1 MSWAKRPVAAM
12 LLGALAACATPETDR
27 LLSVRDELPERTEL
41 AGVPFFPQEEAYC
54 GPAALASVLAWSGLP
69 ATQRRIA
76 AEVYTPGRGGTL
88 QADILASARRNGRMA
103 FPVETLADIVRE
115 VSKGRP
121 VLVFQNLALDWY
133 PRWHYAVAFGYD
145 LGAGTMLLH
154 SGREERHVVE
164 FAAFERTWV
173 RGGSWALIV
182 LPPGKLPQNVTEKAA
197 LDAAAALSR
206 AGSED
211 AAEAAFT
218 AISRRWSANTVA
230 WLGLGNARYA
240 LGKYRGAERAFRA
253 AIERA
258 PRNADAWNNLAY
270 ALARQGRRADAL
282 AAARKAVAFGAP
294 DNETYRDTLREMSSS
309 ETL

>member
-1 MSWAKRPVAAM
+1 MPWATRAVAAM
-12 LLGALAACATPETDR
+12 LIGALAACATPETDR
-27 LLSVRDELPERTEL
+27 LFSIRDQLPERTEL
-41 AGVPFFPQEEAYC
+41 VGVPFFPQEEAYC

-69 ATQRRIA
+69 ATQRQIA

-103 FPVETLADIVRE
+103 IAVDTLADIVRE

-133 PRWHYAVAFGYD
+133 PRWHYAVVFGYD

-164 FAAFERTWV
+164 FAAFERTWA
-173 RGGSWALIV
+173 RGGSWALFV
-182 LPPGKLPQNVTEKAA
+182 LPPGKLPENVTEKTA

-206 AGSED
+206 AGRED

-218 AISRRWSANTVA
+218 AISRRWPANAVA

-270 ALARQGRRADAL
+270 ALAKQGRRADAL

-294 DNETYRDTLREMSSS
+294 GNQTYRDTLRELAA